1 MSPTVLN
8 IEDVRIRNKIHNGL
22 YTHET
27 YILGNLDKVQ
37 IIKQST
43 YNL

>member
-8 IEDVRIRNKIHNGL
+8 IGDIRIRNKIHNSL
-22 YTHET
+22 YIHET
-27 YILGNLDKVQ
+27 YILGDLDKVQ
-37 IIKQST
+37 IIKQSS